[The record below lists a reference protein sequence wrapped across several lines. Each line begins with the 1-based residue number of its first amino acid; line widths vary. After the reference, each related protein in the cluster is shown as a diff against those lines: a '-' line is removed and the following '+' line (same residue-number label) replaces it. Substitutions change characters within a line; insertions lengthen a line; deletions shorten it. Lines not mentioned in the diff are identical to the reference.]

1 MFLFR
6 FVRDGDRRSDV
17 SRAPIATGQQ
27 PHEMQ
32 IHEAAVLAEEA
43 TYFLP
48 NLLQIAEGSV
58 TCEFDAG
65 PLVLL
70 IRNDSSAL
78 R

>member
-43 TYFLP
+43 TFP